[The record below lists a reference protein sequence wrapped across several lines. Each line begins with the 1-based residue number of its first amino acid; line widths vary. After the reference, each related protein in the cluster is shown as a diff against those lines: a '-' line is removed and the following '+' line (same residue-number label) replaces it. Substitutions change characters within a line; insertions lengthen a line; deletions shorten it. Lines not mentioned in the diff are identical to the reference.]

1 MKRTHI
7 AALAALPILGL
18 SFVGAGVASAHG
30 PGSGFGFGGMMRP
43 NFSAEDFAAH
53 QTQMFAEQA
62 ELLGISVDEIKE
74 AWAAGT
80 SFKDLAEEKGITDEQ
95 IKAKMKAAADA
106 RIKAELSAL
115 VDKGIITQAQAD
127 KRYTTITAKMAT
139 MPEKQMMKHAR
150 GFGKKMQNKA
160 AATNQ

>member
-80 SFKDLAEEKGITDEQ
+80 SFKDLAEEKGITEEQ

-150 GFGKKMQNKA
+150 GFGKKMQDKA